1 MLTFTIYAAK
11 PNVIVTDSELKC
23 VRDGYMSTH
32 YLLNWTE
39 PENIDKFDLDY
50 YEVTVTISNGPLQM
64 LHFSNTSAIISL
76 GLPNSEVEIDVVA
89 VSRCGE
95 RGPSNPRPITVEQ
108 CTTAS
113 YPECTSSSSTKP
125 NFSMSVTIIVLM
137 LLINIVYS

>member
-1 MLTFTIYAAK
+1 M
-11 PNVIVTDSELKC
+11 IVTDGELKC
-23 VRDGYMSTH
+23 VRDGDMSTH

-50 YEVTVTISNGPLQM
+50 YEVTVIISNGPRQT
-64 LHFSNTSAIISL
+64 LHFSNTSAIINL
-76 GLPNSEVEIDVVA
+76 GLTTSEVDVVA

-95 RGPSNPRPITVEQ
+95 RGPSNPRPITVGQ
-108 CTTAS
+108 CTTAT

-137 LLINIVYS
+137 LLINIIYS